1 MGKEKRKGRTL
12 LKILITTLYLSTF
25 TFGGGYVIVSLMK
38 KKFVDETH
46 WIEQDEMLDLVAIAQ
61 SSPGPIAVNGSIA
74 VGYKLCGI
82 AGALVAIVGTIIP
95 PFVIISIISY
105 CYSAFRSNWM
115 ISQMLEGMQAGVAAV
130 IASVTYDM
138 GADIVKQRDD
148 LGVLVMIAAVV
159 ASYIL
164 EINVVFIVIVCGLV
178 GVCRGQL
185 EKRRGR
191 GHKKTEDTSDENPE
205 KRSGKGGME

>member
-1 MGKEKRKGRTL
+1 M
-12 LKILITTLYLSTF
+12 
-25 TFGGGYVIVSLMK
+25 
-38 KKFVDETH
+38 
-46 WIEQDEMLDLVAIAQ
+46 
-61 SSPGPIAVNGSIA
+61 
-74 VGYKLCGI
+74 CGI
-82 AGALVAIVGTIIP
+82 AGALVAIVGWIIP

-148 LGVLVMIAAVV
+148 LGVLVMIAAFV

>member
-1 MGKEKRKGRTL
+1 MEKEKKS
-12 LKILITTLYLSTF
+12 KILLELFITTLYLSAF

-38 KKFVDETH
+38 KKFVDEKH

-61 SSPGPIAVNGSIA
+61 SSPGPIAVNGAIA
-74 VGYKLCGI
+74 VGYKLCGV
-82 AGALVAIVGTIIP
+82 AGALVAITGTIIP

-105 CYSAFRSNWM
+105 CYNAFRSNWV

-138 GADIVKQRDD
+138 GKDVVKQRDG
-148 LGVLVMIAAVV
+148 LSLIIMIAAFV

-164 EINVVFIVIVCGLV
+164 EINVVFIVIACGLI
-178 GVCRGQL
+178 GLGRGQF
-185 EKRRGR
+185 EKRRAR
-191 GHKKTEDTSDENPE
+191 GQKKADD
-205 KRSGKGGME
+205 KHGGNSEVNVGEGGAKH